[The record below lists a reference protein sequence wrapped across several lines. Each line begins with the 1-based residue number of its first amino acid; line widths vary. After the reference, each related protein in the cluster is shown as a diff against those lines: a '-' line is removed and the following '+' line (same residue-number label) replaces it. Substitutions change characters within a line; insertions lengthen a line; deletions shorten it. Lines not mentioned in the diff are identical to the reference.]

1 MLVGVK
7 ETTSMKQKNWDK
19 VADKEFKA
27 MDKDAQAQ
35 WADLRR
41 RLGV

>member
-1 MLVGVK
+1 MPRK
-7 ETTSMKQKNWDK
+7 DWDK
-19 VADKEFKA
+19 IADNEFFG
-27 MDKDAQAQ
+27 MDEDAQAQ

>member
-1 MLVGVK
+1 
-7 ETTSMKQKNWDK
+7 MKQQDWDK
-19 VADKEFKA
+19 IATKEFQA

-35 WADLRR
+35 WIDLRR